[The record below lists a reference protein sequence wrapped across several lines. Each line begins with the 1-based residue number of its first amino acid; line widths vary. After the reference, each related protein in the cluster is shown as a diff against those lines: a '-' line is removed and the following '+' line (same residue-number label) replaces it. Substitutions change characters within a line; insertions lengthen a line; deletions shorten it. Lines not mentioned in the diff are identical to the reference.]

1 MWYLESKNV
10 VSGIKN
16 VVSGIK
22 NVVSGIKNVVSGIKN
37 VVSGIKNVVETF
49 EYQEFKKMDIFL
61 DTLFDII

>member
-1 MWYLESKNV
+1 M
-10 VSGIKN
+10 
-16 VVSGIK
+16 
-22 NVVSGIKNVVSGIKN
+22 VSGIKN